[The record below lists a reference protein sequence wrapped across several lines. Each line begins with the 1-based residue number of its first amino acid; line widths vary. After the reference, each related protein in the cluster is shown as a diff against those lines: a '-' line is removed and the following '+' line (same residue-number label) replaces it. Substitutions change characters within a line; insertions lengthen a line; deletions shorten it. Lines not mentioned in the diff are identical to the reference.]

1 MGSICFETSYFKEV
15 EKAKKERWPI
25 LIPIGTIEYHSTTC
39 PYGTDALIAKGM
51 IDEVA
56 KRMDCVVMPTVWYGV
71 SSYAVAGPEKNSI
84 HVDCDTFEQYIYS
97 ILKSLLYAGFNRNI
111 YLIIAHQT
119 EDFNPMELACK
130 KAARKLIFDYLD
142 DTKGYGWWGKNENKE
157 FYQSISAEDNPW
169 NWIQVM
175 TNRGLVPNT
184 IEKWGCKNDHAGRSE
199 CSSMEF
205 LYPNSIK
212 IDRLKDTDDWF
223 AQDAINMDVEM
234 GKDRITEFAENFV
247 KLAKKQKGID

>member
-1 MGSICFETSYFKEV
+1 MSSIYMEYTYPKEL
-15 EKAKKERWPI
+15 EKAKQERWPV
-25 LIPIGTIEYHSTTC
+25 LIPIGAMEYHSTIC

-84 HVDCDTFEQYIYS
+84 HVDCDTFEQYIYC

-119 EDFNPMELACK
+119 EDYNPMELACK
-130 KAARKLIFDYLD
+130 KAARKLVFNYLD
-142 DTKGYGWWGKNENKE
+142 DTKGYGWWGKNENKD
-157 FYQSISAEDNPW
+157 FYQNMSLEDNPW

-175 TNRGLVPNT
+175 TNRGLVPKT
-184 IEKWGCKNDHAGRSE
+184 IEKWKVKNDHAGRSE
-199 CSSMEF
+199 CSSMEYM
-205 LYPNSIK
+205 YPGSIK
-212 IDRLKDTDDWF
+212 LDRLKDTDDWF
-223 AQDAINMDVEM
+223 AQDSINMNVDM
-234 GKDRITEFAENFV
+234 GRDRITEFAENFV
-247 KLAKKQKGID
+247 KLANKQRGIE